1 MGGLQTEG
9 SLSCGIGVRDR
20 MGAGRRTLSQSLFA
34 PLIAPT
40 GATVHSVDGISIA
53 LTIRSLDGRDLE
65 IAPTGLRCSVG

>member
-1 MGGLQTEG
+1 
-9 SLSCGIGVRDR
+9 